1 MQFHYSLLCFNPD
14 FAIEITELYANHCA
28 VGTYGETIDAPTGAP
43 HVFRKHLQHKRLA
56 DFK

>member
-1 MQFHYSLLCFNPD
+1 MNPD
-14 FAIEITELYANHCA
+14 YALEITERYANHCT

-43 HVFRKHLQHKRLA
+43 QVFHKYSQSKRLA